1 MSFYGFGRIVCGIFL
16 KIAFKFSVVGKEN
29 LPTDENYILCSNHRT
44 YMDPVFLGMG
54 IPKNLFFM
62 AKKEL
67 FEKPVLGP
75 IIKKLGAFPVSR
87 GKGDASAVQ
96 TAIDTVKNGDVLA
109 IFPEGT
115 RSKNGELSRFKS
127 GAALIAH
134 KTGASIVPACICFEG
149 KLRFRSKVVVRFGKP
164 IANSELAIT
173 GESPSQIKQAS
184 RLLQQNVEQLRVQ
197 GVNL

>member
-96 TAIDTVKNGDVLA
+96 TAIDTVKNGNVLA

-127 GAALIAH
+127 GAALIAN

-197 GVNL
+197 GVDL